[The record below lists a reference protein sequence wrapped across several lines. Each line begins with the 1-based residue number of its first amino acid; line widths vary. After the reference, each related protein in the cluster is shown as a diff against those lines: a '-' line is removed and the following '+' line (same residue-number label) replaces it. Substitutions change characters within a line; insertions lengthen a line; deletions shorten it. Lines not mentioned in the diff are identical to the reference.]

1 MTDHDVHMTNAVG
14 MCDDHK
20 HTHVCSGEHL
30 PTNTSR
36 AERTPLGSCSG
47 KKRMAWQPQPQA
59 DTRRKRKRQLII
71 TLLRGTAKK
80 PRAGPGRPR
89 RQYNMIV
96 SLKGNNRCPQPAV
109 QRSAK
114 IHTIWWDP
122 PRSSH
127 PWVLL
132 GVRATPTP
140 TCTCAEPKSGTTEEK
155 RPDLGQVPPRRK
167 RRGTCAQCCEVH
179 RHRCAQRGGGQLM
192 CTSVDARSG
201 SEDSA
206 AL

>member
-1 MTDHDVHMTNAVG
+1 MELKDTLWELMTDHDVHMTNAVG

-80 PRAGPGRPR
+80 PRAGPGRPK
-89 RQYNMIV
+89 RQDNMIV
-96 SLKGNNRCPQPAV
+96 SLKGNNRCPNQQCGAAPRYTRFGGFLRGRHTLGCCWGYV
-109 QRSAK
+109 QRRRRHVHVRSQKAGQLKRNALISARYRRDESAAEHVPNAARCTA
-114 IHTIWWDP
+114 I
-122 PRSSH
+122 
-127 PWVLL
+127 
-132 GVRATPTP
+132 GVR
-140 TCTCAEPKSGTTEEK
+140 
-155 RPDLGQVPPRRK
+155 R
-167 RRGTCAQCCEVH
+167 EV
-179 RHRCAQRGGGQLM
+179 
-192 CTSVDARSG
+192 VG
-201 SEDSA
+201 S
-206 AL
+206 